1 MSNQLADLLVEV
13 EVFIRRYV
21 VVDELQA
28 TAAALWVV
36 HTWAEEAAYATPYLF
51 VTSAEAECGKTR
63 LLEVLHVLVREPLMT
78 VNISDAALFR
88 AIDAKRPTLFFDE
101 VDSIFNPKARE
112 RGQHAEKQA
121 LINAGYRRG
130 QHVYRMGGSNRTK
143 LETFE
148 VFCPKALAGLGTLPP
163 TLASRC
169 LRIELKRRRPT
180 EPVEDFF
187 PEDVAEEAERLR
199 GQLESWASVTVD
211 VLRGSRPARIEGLRD
226 RTMEV
231 WRPLL
236 AIAEMDGEPWAAR
249 ARRAALGLT
258 SGEDDEPSTG
268 LLLLEDIRSVFD
280 ETGQER
286 IATSD
291 LITELA
297 GREES
302 PWGDWWIDPKTDE
315 PNRTAPRR
323 VAQLLRPYRIR
334 SQNVRIDERI
344 VKGYRREDFIDAWER
359 FLPASRVS
367 ATSATSAT
375 TAPLSQADVADVAD
389 VADRRDGGED
399 PGPGHPILGDEGFV
413 TYIKDAYRA
422 GHVTHDEVLEA
433 LRAHGRILRSGAT
446 A

>member
-1 MSNQLADLLVEV
+1 MSNELADLLDGT

-21 VVDELQA
+21 VLDETQA
-28 TAAALWVV
+28 AAAALWVL
-36 HTWAEEAAYATPYLF
+36 HTWVIAAAHATPYLF
-51 VTSAEAECGKTR
+51 VTSAEPECGKTR
-63 LLEVLHVLVREPLMT
+63 LLEVLRELVRRPLFTM
-78 VNISDAALFR
+78 NISDAALFR
-88 AIDAKRPTLFFDE
+88 AIAALQPTLFFDE

-112 RGQHAEKQA
+112 RGVRDELRAI
-121 LINAGYRRG
+121 LNSGYRRG
-130 QHVYRMGGSNRTK
+130 QHVYRMGGGNHTT

-187 PEDVAEEAERLR
+187 PEDVAEGADRLR

-211 VLRGSRPARIEGLRD
+211 VLRRNRPARIEGLRD

-236 AIAEMDGEPWAAR
+236 AIAELDGEPWSAR

-258 SGEDDEPSTG
+258 SGEDDDPSTG
-268 LLLLEDIRSVFD
+268 LLLLEDVRAAFD

-286 IATSD
+286 IASTD
-291 LITELA
+291 LIVALA

-302 PWGDWWIDPKTDE
+302 PWGEWWIDPKSDE

-323 VAQLLRPYRIR
+323 LSQLLKPYGIRPCA
-334 SQNVRIDERI
+334 VRIGDATPR
-344 VKGYRREDFIDAWER
+344 GYRKEDFLEAWER
-359 FLPASRVS
+359 FLASRPS

-389 VADRRDGGED
+389 VADRRDGDGPTEWLARD
-399 PGPGHPILGDEGFV
+399 REWRRFDTEPPAFPG
-413 TYIKDAYRA
+413 
-422 GHVTHDEVLEA
+422 EVLETRQA
-433 LRAHGRILRSGAT
+433 VPAAGGKT
-446 A
+446 DDPGEFDW